1 MKSWQILAHQPQKL
15 IRLILENKWLKLL
28 SLILAVLLFNFSK
41 QPASSIRIGGVPV
54 EFVGIPAGMEIV
66 NIDSPVVNLQLRGP
80 RNLLTSLSSNEITVP
95 VDLSNKEQGERVAHL
110 QIRDVKLPDRIEVLN
125 ISPASLRLRLERTL
139 SHEAPIRPRTEG
151 SLPDGLEI
159 YEVAI
164 NPNRIQIE
172 GPEREIRRTEY
183 LSTETID
190 LSGRASTF
198 TLLVDVEVASP
209 LRVVGSE
216 QVNMTV
222 RLGEVRVRKV
232 VSAVPVLF
240 EGGAMAKPPV
250 SPKKIT
256 VELWGPRSLV
266 EEIKLSD
273 IGATITIEQLS
284 RGDRAVLEP
293 RITLPDKY
301 RDTVTARPVSA
312 ALVRGR

>member
-1 MKSWQILAHQPQKL
+1 MSWQTLMHQPRKF

-28 SLILAVLLFNFSK
+28 SLILALLLFNFSK

-66 NIDSPVVNLQLRGP
+66 NIDSPVVNLQLKGP
-80 RNLLTSLSSNEITVP
+80 RNLLTSLSGNEITVP

-139 SHEAPIRPRTEG
+139 SQATPIRPRTEG

-164 NPNRIQIE
+164 NPDRILIE

-183 LSTETID
+183 LSTETVD
-190 LSGRASTF
+190 LSGREATF
-198 TLLVDVEVASP
+198 TLLVDVEVPSP

-216 QVNMTV
+216 QVNLTV
-222 RLGEVRVRKV
+222 RLGEKRVRKV
-232 VSAVPVLF
+232 ISAVPVLF
-240 EGGAMAKPPV
+240 EGGAVASRSASSKRV
-250 SPKKIT
+250 T

-266 EEIKLSD
+266 DEIKVSD
-273 IGATITIEQLS
+273 IGATITVDQSS
-284 RGDRAVLEP
+284 RRDRPASEP
-293 RITLPDKY
+293 RIILPERY
-301 RDTVTARPVSA
+301 RDTVIARPVSA
-312 ALVRGR
+312 VRGRGR